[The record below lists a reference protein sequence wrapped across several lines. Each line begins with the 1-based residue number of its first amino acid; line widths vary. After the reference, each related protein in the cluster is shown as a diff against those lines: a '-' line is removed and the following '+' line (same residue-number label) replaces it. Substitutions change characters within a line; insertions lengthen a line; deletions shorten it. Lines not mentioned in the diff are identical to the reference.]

1 LLDTV
6 GREMLLRTVFIA
18 SSGAPALGNVALPL
32 EITLDE
38 DGVRVTLYEHDD
50 GHLRI
55 AVQRHVDSAQ
65 LELILEGSGWSEETP
80 EGRKPVPRVRLRDGM
95 PNEGLVAGDFVN
107 ALTFLTD
114 VPISLSR
121 PPLEDAF
128 IAETTEESELLHGF
142 GTDKPFW
149 ATSANP
155 SIRTFS
161 GMVHGDNVR
170 LLLERAPGVRLYAD
184 AMKLPLAVARFR
196 ELWRVLESAFA
207 LVEDRL
213 VERLAVCPAATQ
225 LKFDRDEL
233 ERLRVRRG
241 RASHAQS
248 RAKAGKQELVDVE
261 RDCARAIPRLK
272 TLVERVILTKR
283 AGDIRRSTLRN

>member
-1 LLDTV
+1 
-6 GREMLLRTVFIA
+6 
-18 SSGAPALGNVALPL
+18 
-32 EITLDE
+32 
-38 DGVRVTLYEHDD
+38 
-50 GHLRI
+50 
-55 AVQRHVDSAQ
+55 
-65 LELILEGSGWSEETP
+65 
-80 EGRKPVPRVRLRDGM
+80 M

-107 ALTFLTD
+107 ALTFPTD
-114 VPISLSR
+114 VPMSAARGRIHR
-121 PPLEDAF
+121 KD
-128 IAETTEESELLHGF
+128 HRGV
-142 GTDKPFW
+142 GTAARVWDRQ
-149 ATSANP
+149 TVLGDANP

-207 LVEDRL
+207 SVEDGL
-213 VERLAVCPAATQ
+213 VERLAVYPAAPQ

-233 ERLRVRRG
+233 ECLRVLRG

-261 RDCARAIPRLK
+261 RDCARAIARLK
-272 TLVERVILTKR
+272 TLVERVILTKKSWGYPMIDVEELSPVQAYTTADGVVVSLQR
-283 AGDIRRSTLRN
+283 TTPLQAD